1 MNIENTLNNAIK
13 TLTQFNIPNANLD
26 SEILLAKIIGKD
38 RNYIILNSKEHL
50 GQKYLFRF
58 NNLIERRKKGEPVAY
73 LTRKKEFWKNNFY
86 IDQNVLV
93 PRPDTELIVEEV
105 LKFSKKKFKLQILDI
120 GTGSGCILLSLLKEI
135 PSFYGTGIDI
145 SKKSINVSKYNA
157 KMLNLTN
164 RVKFYNSDVDK
175 FKIGKYDIVVSN
187 PPYIELL
194 KLKYLDKDL
203 FKFEPKIALNG
214 GIDGFSVIKKVVHK
228 TSFLIKRNGKF
239 FLEIGCNQKN
249 KVEAILTKKG
259 FYINKVLKDHGNN
272 YRCIISTKI

>member
-1 MNIENTLNNAIK
+1 MNIENTLTTAIK

-214 GIDGFSVIKKVVHK
+214 GIDGFSAIKKVVDR

-249 KVEAILTKKG
+249 KVKAILTKKG

>member
-1 MNIENTLNNAIK
+1 MNIENTLNIAIK
-13 TLTQFNIPNANLD
+13 TLTQYNIPNANHD

-73 LTRKKEFWKNNFY
+73 LTRKKEFWKNDFY
-86 IDQNVLV
+86 INQNVLV

-135 PSFYGTGIDI
+135 PSFYGIGIDI

-203 FKFEPKIALNG
+203 YKFEPKIALNG
-214 GIDGFSVIKKVVHK
+214 GIDGFSAIKKVVHR

-249 KVEAILTKKG
+249 KVKAILTKKG

>member
-1 MNIENTLNNAIK
+1 MNIENTLNTAIK

-73 LTRKKEFWKNNFY
+73 LTRKKEFWKNDFY
-86 IDQNVLV
+86 VDQNVLV
-93 PRPDTELIVEEV
+93 PRPDTELIVKEV

-214 GIDGFSVIKKVVHK
+214 GIDGFSAIKKVVHR

-249 KVEAILTKKG
+249 KVKAILTKKG

>member
-1 MNIENTLNNAIK
+1 MNIENTLNTAIK
-13 TLTQFNIPNANLD
+13 TLTQFNIQNANLD

-73 LTRKKEFWKNNFY
+73 LKRKKEFWKNNFY

-214 GIDGFSVIKKVVHK
+214 GIDGFSAIKKVVDR

-249 KVEAILTKKG
+249 KVKAILTKKG

>member
-1 MNIENTLNNAIK
+1 MNIENTLTTAIK

-73 LTRKKEFWKNNFY
+73 LTRKKEFWKNDFY
-86 IDQNVLV
+86 VDQNVLV

-203 FKFEPKIALNG
+203 YKFEPKIALNG

-228 TSFLIKRNGKF
+228 TSFLIKKNGKF
-239 FLEIGCNQKN
+239 FLEIGYNQKN
-249 KVEAILTKKG
+249 KVKAILTKKG

>member
-1 MNIENTLNNAIK
+1 MNIENTLTTAIK

-73 LTRKKEFWKNNFY
+73 LTRKKEFWKNDFY
-86 IDQNVLV
+86 VDQNVLV
-93 PRPDTELIVEEV
+93 PRPDTELIVKEV

-175 FKIGKYDIVVSN
+175 FKIGKYDIVVAN

-194 KLKYLDKDL
+194 KLKYLDKYEC
-203 FKFEPKIALNG
+203 KFEPKIALNG

-249 KVEAILTKKG
+249 KVKAILTKKG

>member
-1 MNIENTLNNAIK
+1 MNIENTLTTAIK

-73 LTRKKEFWKNNFY
+73 LTRKKEFWKNDFY
-86 IDQNVLV
+86 VDQNVLV
-93 PRPDTELIVEEV
+93 PRPDTELIVKEV

-203 FKFEPKIALNG
+203 YKFEPKIALNG

-228 TSFLIKRNGKF
+228 TSFLIKKNGKF

-249 KVEAILTKKG
+249 KVKEILTKKG

>member
-1 MNIENTLNNAIK
+1 MNIENTLNSAIK
-13 TLTQFNIPNANLD
+13 TLTQFNIQNANLD

-73 LTRKKEFWKNNFY
+73 LTRKKEFWKNDFY
-86 IDQNVLV
+86 VDQNVLV

-214 GIDGFSVIKKVVHK
+214 GIDGFSAIKKVVDR

-249 KVEAILTKKG
+249 KVKAILTKKG

>member
-1 MNIENTLNNAIK
+1 MNIENTLNTAIK
-13 TLTQFNIPNANLD
+13 TLTQFNTQNANLD

-145 SKKSINVSKYNA
+145 SKKSINVSKLNA

-203 FKFEPKIALNG
+203 WKFEPKIALNG

-259 FYINKVLKDHGNN
+259 FYIIKVLKDDGNN

>member
-1 MNIENTLNNAIK
+1 MNIENTLNTAIK

-73 LTRKKEFWKNNFY
+73 LTRKKEFWKNDFY
-86 IDQNVLV
+86 VDQNVLV

-214 GIDGFSVIKKVVHK
+214 GIDGFSAIKKVVHR

-249 KVEAILTKKG
+249 KVKAILTKKG

>member
-1 MNIENTLNNAIK
+1 M
-13 TLTQFNIPNANLD
+13 
-26 SEILLAKIIGKD
+26 
-38 RNYIILNSKEHL
+38 
-50 GQKYLFRF
+50 
-58 NNLIERRKKGEPVAY
+58 IERRKKGEPVAY
-73 LTRKKEFWKNNFY
+73 LTRKKEFWKNDFY
-86 IDQNVLV
+86 INQNVLV
-93 PRPDTELIVEEV
+93 PRPDTEFIVEEV
-105 LKFSKKKFKLQILDI
+105 IKFSKKKLKLQILDI

-203 FKFEPKIALNG
+203 CKFEPKIALNG

-228 TSFLIKRNGKF
+228 TSFLIKKNGKF

-249 KVEAILTKKG
+249 KAKAILTKKG
-259 FYINKVLKDHGNN
+259 FYINKVLKDYGNN

>member
-1 MNIENTLNNAIK
+1 MNIENTLNTAIK
-13 TLTQFNIPNANLD
+13 TLTQFNIQNANLD
-26 SEILLAKIIGKD
+26 SEILLAKIISKD

-50 GQKYLFRF
+50 DQKYLLRF
-58 NNLIERRKKGEPVAY
+58 NDLIERRKKGEPVAY

-194 KLKYLDKDL
+194 KMKYLDKDL

-214 GIDGFSVIKKVVHK
+214 GIDGFSAIKKVVDR

-249 KVEAILTKKG
+249 KVKAILTKKG

>member
-1 MNIENTLNNAIK
+1 MNIENTLTTAIK

-73 LTRKKEFWKNNFY
+73 LTRKKEFWKNDFY
-86 IDQNVLV
+86 VDQNVLV
-93 PRPDTELIVEEV
+93 PRPDTELIVKEV

-214 GIDGFSVIKKVVHK
+214 GIDGISAIKKVVDR

-249 KVEAILTKKG
+249 KVKAILTKKG

>member
-1 MNIENTLNNAIK
+1 MNIENTLTTAIK

-73 LTRKKEFWKNNFY
+73 LTRKKEFWKNDFY
-86 IDQNVLV
+86 VDQNVLV

-214 GIDGFSVIKKVVHK
+214 GIDGFSAIKKVVHK

-249 KVEAILTKKG
+249 KVKAILTKKG

>member
-1 MNIENTLNNAIK
+1 MNIENTLNTAIK

-50 GQKYLFRF
+50 DQKNLFRF

-73 LTRKKEFWKNNFY
+73 LTRKKEFWKNDFY
-86 IDQNVLV
+86 VDQNVLV
-93 PRPDTELIVEEV
+93 PRPDTELIIEEV

-203 FKFEPKIALNG
+203 CKFEPKIALNG
-214 GIDGFSVIKKVVHK
+214 GIDGFSAIKKVVHR

-249 KVEAILTKKG
+249 KAKTILKK
-259 FYINKVLKDHGNN
+259 KVFILI
-272 YRCIISTKI
+272 RF

>member
-1 MNIENTLNNAIK
+1 MNIENTLNTAIK

-86 IDQNVLV
+86 INQNVLV

-120 GTGSGCILLSLLKEI
+120 GTGSGCILLSLLKEA

-145 SKKSINVSKYNA
+145 SKKSINVSKLNA

-203 FKFEPKIALNG
+203 YKFEPKIALNG
-214 GIDGFSVIKKVVHK
+214 GMDGFSAIKKVVHR

-249 KVEAILTKKG
+249 KVKAILTKKG

>member
-1 MNIENTLNNAIK
+1 MNIENTLNSAIK

-50 GQKYLFRF
+50 GKKYLFRF

-73 LTRKKEFWKNNFY
+73 LTRKKEFWKNDFY
-86 IDQNVLV
+86 VDQNVLV
-93 PRPDTELIVEEV
+93 PRPDTELIVKEV

-214 GIDGFSVIKKVVHK
+214 GIDGFSAIKKVVDR

-249 KVEAILTKKG
+249 KVKAILTKKG

>member
-1 MNIENTLNNAIK
+1 MNIENTLNTAIK

-73 LTRKKEFWKNNFY
+73 LTRKKEFWKNDFY
-86 IDQNVLV
+86 VDQNVLV

-214 GIDGFSVIKKVVHK
+214 GIDGFSAIKKVVDR

-249 KVEAILTKKG
+249 KVKAILTKKG

>member
-1 MNIENTLNNAIK
+1 MNIENTLNSAIK
-13 TLTQFNIPNANLD
+13 TLTQFNIQNANLD

-50 GQKYLFRF
+50 SQKYLFRF

-145 SKKSINVSKYNA
+145 SKKSINVSKFNA

-194 KLKYLDKDL
+194 KLKYLNKDL
-203 FKFEPKIALNG
+203 YKFEPKIALNG

-249 KVEAILTKKG
+249 KVKAILTKKG

>member
-1 MNIENTLNNAIK
+1 MNIENTLTTAIK

-38 RNYIILNSKEHL
+38 RNYIILNSKEQL
-50 GQKYLFRF
+50 GHKNLFRF

-73 LTRKKEFWKNNFY
+73 LTRKKEFWKNDFY
-86 IDQNVLV
+86 VDQNVLV
-93 PRPDTELIVEEV
+93 PRPDTELIVKEV

-187 PPYIELL
+187 PPYIKLL

-214 GIDGFSVIKKVVHK
+214 GIDGFSAIKKVVHR

-249 KVEAILTKKG
+249 KVKAILTKKG

>member
-1 MNIENTLNNAIK
+1 MNIENTLNTAIK

-73 LTRKKEFWKNNFY
+73 LTRKKEFWKNDFY
-86 IDQNVLV
+86 VDQNVLV

-214 GIDGFSVIKKVVHK
+214 GIDGISAIKKVVDR

-249 KVEAILTKKG
+249 KVKAILTKKG